1 MEQAYV
7 PGVKENHC
15 ANKCKYKKDAVG
27 NPLSYFFL
35 YHLFVSSYTW
45 EKIERKNC
53 FLTKDKSHSENCD

>member
-7 PGVKENHC
+7 PGTKENHC

-27 NPLSYFFL
+27 NLLSYFFQ

-45 EKIERKNC
+45 DKN
-53 FLTKDKSHSENCD
+53 